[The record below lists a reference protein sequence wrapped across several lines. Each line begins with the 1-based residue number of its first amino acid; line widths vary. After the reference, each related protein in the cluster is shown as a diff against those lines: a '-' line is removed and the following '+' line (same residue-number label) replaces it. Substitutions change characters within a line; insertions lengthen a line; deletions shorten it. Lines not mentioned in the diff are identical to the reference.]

1 MKILVD
7 ISMEDGQIPVKQFR
21 MLAGWMAIHE
31 DELYEAWNLAVRNM
45 PFSKIDPLK

>member
-1 MKILVD
+1 M
-7 ISMEDGQIPVKQFR
+7 DGEVLDGKIPVKQFR
-21 MLAGWMAIHE
+21 MLTGWMAIHE

>member
-1 MKILVD
+1 L
-7 ISMEDGQIPVKQFR
+7 DGEVLDGKIPVKQFR

>member
-31 DELYEAWNLAVRNM
+31 DELYPQLFRQVAYCNIMVCWN
-45 PFSKIDPLK
+45 